1 MTDMDALTRDE
12 LASLSALAS
21 GLPIGLAAQERLDA
35 LAADDASAAEQAR
48 SAEREQMLQA
58 IISESTEGQAHW
70 AALLARLNGEDVSA
84 RDDAIAMLEDLTER
98 DAPFAIATL
107 GGIYEDARYGR
118 AVDGA
123 KALAIYLKG
132 ARGGDFECMYR
143 VGSLYQRGHGVAKDL
158 FQAMH
163 WYEQA
168 KDRNIFAFD
177 ALLRLWHKGYG
188 GPAAKALLT
197 EGHKKMIGMYDYM
210 MSENTPR
217 ATKPKFDLP
226 VWLMICAYQREF
238 KDWRA

>member
-1 MTDMDALTRDE
+1 MTDIELLSRDE
-12 LASLSALAS
+12 LAFVRELAN
-21 GLPIGLAAQERLDA
+21 GLPIGLAAQERLEA
-35 LAADDASAAEQAR
+35 LAAKDTSAAEQAR

-70 AALLARLNGEDVSA
+70 AALLARLNADDVGA
-84 RDDAIAMLEDLTER
+84 RDDAIAMLEELSER
-98 DAPFAIATL
+98 GAPFAIATL

-188 GPAAKALLT
+188 GPAAKAQLA
-197 EGHKKMIGMYDYM
+197 EGHKRMIGMYDFI
-210 MSENTPR
+210 MSENTSQPKKPR
-217 ATKPKFDLP
+217 FEID
-226 VWLMICAYQREF
+226 VWAMICAYQNEF
-238 KDWRA
+238 KDWRG

>member
-1 MTDMDALTRDE
+1 MTDLELLSRNE
-12 LASLSALAS
+12 LAFVRELAN

-35 LAADDASAAEQAR
+35 LAAEDAGAAELVRA
-48 SAEREQMLQA
+48 AEREQMLQA
-58 IISESTEGQAHW
+58 MISESTEGQAHW
-70 AALLARLNGEDVSA
+70 AALLSRLNGADVDA
-84 RDDAIAMLEDLTER
+84 RADAIAMLEELTER

-188 GPAAKALLT
+188 GPAAKAQLA
-197 EGHKKMIGMYDYM
+197 EGHKRMIGMYDFM
-210 MSENTPR
+210 MSDSTPQ
-217 ATKPKFDLP
+217 AKKPKFDLP
-226 VWLMICAYQREF
+226 VWLMICAYQ
-238 KDWRA
+238 KDFGNWIS